1 MIYFSQKGRSTLQSQ
16 NILDIL
22 NYCFGKSDR
31 FIVNRNKLLIKKY
44 LQEIA
49 RIYIINLKTIDSI
62 ENEDIDVDIMK
73 NLFIDLSSMKPG
85 HELNE
90 DVYHMV
96 HYLTILFFDYIFLKT
111 YFEKYFELEKGFD
124 IKNIEEIQYD
134 DKNIHPDVII
144 PLKLY
149 ENSIKNEY
157 IGLSHLCCY
166 GCSVIIDTLG
176 FEFRGINKKYEIK
189 WKSPLEKYFNVNT
202 ISSIVEKFQEFEK
215 TLENIQDFSK
225 INKYDAPFESKKLD
239 KCTHRS
245 NLISDDICHFLNYF
259 SNHTDEFI
267 FNIKIEQ
274 LIHLGTNLFS
284 RRCFD

>member
-1 MIYFSQKGRSTLQSQ
+1 M
-16 NILDIL
+16 
-22 NYCFGKSDR
+22 
-31 FIVNRNKLLIKKY
+31 
-44 LQEIA
+44 
-49 RIYIINLKTIDSI
+49 DSI

-73 NLFIDLSSMKPG
+73 NLFIDLSSMKPV
-85 HELNE
+85 HEHME
-90 DVYHMV
+90 DVYQMM

-111 YFEKYFELEKGFD
+111 FFEVYFELDNGFD

-176 FEFRGINKKYEIK
+176 FEFRGINNKYEIK
-189 WKSPLEKYFNVNT
+189 WQSPFEKNFDVN
-202 ISSIVEKFQEFEK
+202 IIDSIVQKFKDFEK
-215 TLENIQDFSK
+215 TLDNIQDFSK
-225 INKYDAPFESKKLD
+225 IYKYDAPFESKKLD
-239 KCTHRS
+239 RCTHRS

-259 SNHTDEFI
+259 SNYTGEFI
-267 FNIKIEQ
+267 FDIKIEQ
-274 LIHLGTNLFS
+274 LIHLGANFFTH
-284 RRCFD
+284 RCFD

>member
-1 MIYFSQKGRSTLQSQ
+1 MYLAESPSLTNTLKSL
-16 NILDIL
+16 NISGCYEISSDGL
-22 NYCFGKSDR
+22 N
-31 FIVNRNKLLIKKY
+31 FISKLSNLEY
-44 LQEIA
+44 L
-49 RIYIINLKTIDSI
+49 NLKGCHYEI
-62 ENEDIDVDIMK
+62 VD
-73 NLFIDLSSMKPG
+73 
-85 HELNE
+85 
-90 DVYHMV
+90 
-96 HYLTILFFDYIFLKT
+96 
-111 YFEKYFELEKGFD
+111 
-124 IKNIEEIQYD
+124 
-134 DKNIHPDVII
+134 
-144 PLKLY
+144 
-149 ENSIKNEY
+149 